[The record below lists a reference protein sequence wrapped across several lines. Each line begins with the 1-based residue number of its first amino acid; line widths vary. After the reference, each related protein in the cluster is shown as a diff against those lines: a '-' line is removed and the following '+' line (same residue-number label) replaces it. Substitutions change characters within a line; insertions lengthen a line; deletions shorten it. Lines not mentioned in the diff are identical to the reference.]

1 MAQTGGTRQKYP
13 ELKSGDLATLA
24 IRRMESDLPWY
35 RLLKA
40 DERSWVNLVAQRG
53 ISDFLEWLADPS
65 EHRKIASD
73 VFGSAPQE
81 LTRSITLEQTVDLVR
96 LTIAVVEEFV
106 ANLDD
111 SIKFAILKYSREI
124 AFATALVYARAAEA
138 RGAWDTR
145 LEALVVD
152 AVLRGEVDAPLLSRA
167 AALGWEGKS
176 PVSVIVG
183 PRPSDDPSRAAESMR
198 RYAKHA
204 KLDLLSGVVGARMLV
219 IIGGSRDPLGV
230 ARQLANVFAPGP
242 LVSGPVVANLSECN
256 SSASAAVAGIDAIQ
270 AWPGAPRPVA
280 AQDLLPERAL
290 NGDPQAKDHL
300 IHEIYEKLNET
311 GGELLET
318 IDALVTYGGVE
329 PASRGMFVHANTVR
343 YRMRRITELTD
354 LSPMEPRELY
364 VLNVAL
370 SMGRLSER

>member
-124 AFATALVYARAAEA
+124 AFATDRKS
-138 RGAWDTR
+138 TR
-145 LEALVVD
+145 L
-152 AVLRGEVDAPLLSRA
+152 
-167 AALGWEGKS
+167 
-176 PVSVIVG
+176 
-183 PRPSDDPSRAAESMR
+183 
-198 RYAKHA
+198 
-204 KLDLLSGVVGARMLV
+204 
-219 IIGGSRDPLGV
+219 
-230 ARQLANVFAPGP
+230 
-242 LVSGPVVANLSECN
+242 N
-256 SSASAAVAGIDAIQ
+256 SS
-270 AWPGAPRPVA
+270 
-280 AQDLLPERAL
+280 
-290 NGDPQAKDHL
+290 H
-300 IHEIYEKLNET
+300 
-311 GGELLET
+311 
-318 IDALVTYGGVE
+318 
-329 PASRGMFVHANTVR
+329 
-343 YRMRRITELTD
+343 
-354 LSPMEPRELY
+354 
-364 VLNVAL
+364 
-370 SMGRLSER
+370 